1 MKQNIVQRRGYMGK
15 RRAALRAAWPLTV
28 PVMLGYIFLGIAF
41 GVLLGNRGYGAGW
54 AVLMSAF
61 VYAGSIQFIA
71 VDLLAGGF
79 QLASAALLT
88 LMVNARHLFYG
99 LSMLDK
105 FKGMGGKKP
114 YLIFS
119 LSDETYSLLC
129 AAEPPEGVD
138 RGWFFFWISLLNQ
151 SYWVLGSAVGGL
163 LGSALPFDTTGIDF
177 AMTALF
183 VVIFVE
189 QWEKSRNHLPAL
201 TGIAVTVVCLL
212 VARDYF
218 VPLSLCVILLLL
230 LLFRRKLDQEVRP

>member
-1 MKQNIVQRRGYMGK
+1 MKTIRYAFVRSLPIM
-15 RRAALRAAWPLTV
+15 A
-28 PVMLGYIFLGIAF
+28 GYIVLGLGF
-41 GVLLGNRGYGAGW
+41 GVLLQSKGYGAGW
-54 AVLMSAF
+54 ALVMSGLI
-61 VYAGSIQFIA
+61 YAGSMQYVAI
-71 VDLLAGGF
+71 DLLAGGAS
-79 QLASAALLT
+79 LISAAIMT

-99 LSMLDK
+99 LSMLDR

-129 AAEPPEGVD
+129 AAEPPAGVD

-151 SYWVLGSAVGGL
+151 GYWVLGSVAGGL
-163 LGSALPFDTTGIDF
+163 LGAALPFDTTGIDF

-189 QWEKSRNHLPAL
+189 QWEKSKSHLPAL
-201 TGIAVTVVCLL
+201 TGVAVTAVCLL

-218 VPLSLCVILLLL
+218 IPLSLCVILLLL
-230 LLFRRKLDQEVRP
+230 LACRHRLEKEARS